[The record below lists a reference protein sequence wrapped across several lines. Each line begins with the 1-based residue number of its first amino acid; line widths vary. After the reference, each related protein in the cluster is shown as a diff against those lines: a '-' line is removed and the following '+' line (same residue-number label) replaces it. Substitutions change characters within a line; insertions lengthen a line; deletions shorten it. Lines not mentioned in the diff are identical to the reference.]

1 MTVVSLPSRADFDAV
16 FRAPDFKTSTR
27 DFLILAR
34 QSEKAGIYRVGFVT
48 SKKKIKTAVNR
59 NRFKRV
65 LKDCFRRNYP
75 FRGSADFV
83 VIARQVP
90 IGLWTP
96 DFNFD
101 TTKTLNKLFRKLQM
115 NNVRQ

>member
-1 MTVVSLPSRADFDAV
+1 MTVISLPSRADFDAI

-34 QSEKAGIYRVGFVT
+34 ESQEAGIYRVGFVT
-48 SKKKIKTAVNR
+48 SKRKIKTAVDR

-65 LKDCFRRNYP
+65 VKDCFRRNQP
-75 FRGSADFV
+75 FRSSADFV

-90 IGLWTP
+90 VGLWTP
-96 DFNFD
+96 AFNFD
-101 TTKTLNKLFRKLQM
+101 VTKTLNKLFRKLQI
-115 NNVRQ
+115 NHVRQ